1 MLAEFNRLHK
11 QDQQDPRDDQAHDD
25 DAKKETEAP

>member
-11 QDQQDPRDDQAHDD
+11 QDQQDPNDDQAHED
-25 DAKKETEAP
+25 DARKETDAP